1 MHIFMCNGYNITSS
15 AKNDQHFLNKK
26 TMGEILTVR
35 KDILK
40 EQKNENVYLQQRLEP
55 LKTTN
60 EHETSMQ
67 V

>member
-1 MHIFMCNGYNITSS
+1 
-15 AKNDQHFLNKK
+15 
-26 TMGEILTVR
+26 MGEILTVR

-40 EQKNENVYLQQRLEP
+40 EQKNENVYLQHRLEP
-55 LKTTN
+55 LKTTI